1 MLNRSIVIILD
12 KMIFVVRLNLNSEKY
27 VSLSATFQIKI
38 KNGELVLGKND
49 DTTIMFDVRMLCFIV
64 WLFIATQSTKEVIEP
79 SVFCRQDVSFLSIH
93 CDFNFIFI
101 LTLRLYSTYF
111 GKNKKSYL
119 VLITVY
125 FKIAWQQFLFFF
137 YLLYT
142 QLHHQHICPWQIAIL
157 VPLSNVVIFILDT
170 LE

>member
-1 MLNRSIVIILD
+1 MPNRSIAIILD
-12 KMIFVVRLNLNSEKY
+12 KIVFVVWLNLNSEKY
-27 VSLSATFQIKI
+27 VSLSVTFQIKI
-38 KNGELVLGKND
+38 KNGELVLGNND

-101 LTLRLYSTYF
+101 LTLKPYSYF

-142 QLHHQHICPWQIAIL
+142 QLHHQHICPWQITIFVSL
-157 VPLSNVVIFILDT
+157 LNVVIFI
-170 LE
+170 